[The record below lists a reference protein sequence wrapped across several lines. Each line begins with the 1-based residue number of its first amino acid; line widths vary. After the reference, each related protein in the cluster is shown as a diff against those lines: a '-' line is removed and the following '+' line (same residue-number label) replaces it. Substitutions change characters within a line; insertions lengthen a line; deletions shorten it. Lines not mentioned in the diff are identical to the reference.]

1 MLNDDMHGREEGIRV
16 YVQSLQ
22 LAVELHIDMLTPI
35 VILVGIF
42 ESEK

>member
-1 MLNDDMHGREEGIRV
+1 MLNDDMHAREEEILV

-22 LAVELHIDMLTPI
+22 LAVEFHIDMPTPI